1 MLENLTERKSFSE
14 TQMAKISNTVVS
26 DHKKKIKLVFYI
38 KGLEKGHRK
47 KPYVLKY
54 FHSSVTLFIQKCTVF
69 AILKLDR
76 TFQFE
81 EKRLNKMQYSH
92 EPMNLQ

>member
-14 TQMAKISNTVVS
+14 MQTTKISKTVVS
-26 DHKKKIKLVFYI
+26 DHKKIKLVFYI

-54 FHSSVTLFIQKCTVF
+54 FHSSVTLFIQKCTEF

>member
-14 TQMAKISNTVVS
+14 TQMAKIFNTVVS
-26 DHKKKIKLVFYI
+26 DHKKIKLVFYI

-54 FHSSVTLFIQKCTVF
+54 FHSSVTLFCFHT
-69 AILKLDR
+69 
-76 TFQFE
+76 
-81 EKRLNKMQYSH
+81 KMYSVCYSKIR
-92 EPMNLQ
+92 

>member
-14 TQMAKISNTVVS
+14 TQMVKISNTVVS
-26 DHKKKIKLVFYI
+26 DHKKKKKNWCFTL
-38 KGLEKGHRK
+38 KDWKKDRK

-54 FHSSVTLFIQKCTVF
+54 FHSSVSLFIQKCTVF

>member
-26 DHKKKIKLVFYI
+26 DHKEKIKLVFYI

-47 KPYVLKY
+47 KQYVLKY
-54 FHSSVTLFIQKCTVF
+54 FHSSVTLFIQKCSVC
-69 AILKLDR
+69 
-76 TFQFE
+76 
-81 EKRLNKMQYSH
+81 YSKIR
-92 EPMNLQ
+92 

>member
-1 MLENLTERKSFSE
+1 MLENLTKRKSFSE

-26 DHKKKIKLVFYI
+26 DHKKNKIGVLI

-47 KPYVLKY
+47 KPYVPKY

>member
-26 DHKKKIKLVFYI
+26 DHKKKKMVFYI

-47 KPYVLKY
+47 KPYVIK
-54 FHSSVTLFIQKCTVF
+54 
-69 AILKLDR
+69 
-76 TFQFE
+76 
-81 EKRLNKMQYSH
+81 
-92 EPMNLQ
+92 

>member
-26 DHKKKIKLVFYI
+26 DHKKIKLVFYI

-76 TFQFE
+76 TFHFE

>member
-14 TQMAKISNTVVS
+14 TQMVKISNTVVS

-38 KGLEKGHRK
+38 KGLEKGQK

-54 FHSSVTLFIQKCTVF
+54 FHSSVSLFIQKCTVF

-76 TFQFE
+76 TLQFE